1 MSNNN
6 NNNNKNKAIMENTAA
21 TRLASVLNKAEKM
34 GFNRL
39 DTLNLIN
46 EYYVKGQDI
55 ESMVLRM
62 NDGKFSAKLFVEV
75 LYA

>member
-1 MSNNN
+1 
-6 NNNNKNKAIMENTAA
+6 MENTAA

-34 GFNRL
+34 GFNRI

-55 ESMVLRM
+55 ESMVLRN
-62 NDGKFSAKLFVEV
+62 NDGKFSAKLFIEI